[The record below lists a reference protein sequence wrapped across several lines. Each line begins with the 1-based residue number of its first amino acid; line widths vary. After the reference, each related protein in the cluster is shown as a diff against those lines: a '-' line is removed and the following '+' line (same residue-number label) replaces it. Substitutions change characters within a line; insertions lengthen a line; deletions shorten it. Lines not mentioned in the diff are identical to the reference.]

1 MNVRTVSVDFLRILD
16 AMGVEARTTQYDK
29 SESSHFLF
37 NIIKTI
43 KMVNGQNLL
52 MFIVNLLSK
61 KKAIHYL

>member
-1 MNVRTVSVDFLRILD
+1 MCFIEEPFNLPQIQIAFLNIVNVHTVSVDFLRILD

-43 KMVNGQNLL
+43 K
-52 MFIVNLLSK
+52 SC
-61 KKAIHYL
+61 